1 MKRIIKLVPLAG
13 ILAVA
18 AIGGTFA
25 YFNQTHTK
33 VNEFTTG
40 TYDTV
45 LVEDFRP
52 EDGENWK
59 PGAMVNKDVT
69 VKNYG
74 TLPVVVRVKFQE
86 IWVRRADGRML
97 YDVDT
102 TLQKE
107 KSGTGITPDAR
118 NKFENIYQGDPGDGN
133 VGTEVDDSVVHKIM
147 DPDQLWVYN
156 PADGYYYYTLVLPG
170 KTGDGEA
177 PETAKIL
184 DGVKL
189 DENIDMGAYVQRKYY
204 ACTEGEEP
212 PEKDSSD
219 WIEFDKD
226 ETGENGYVTTA
237 RMAEILQGQGKKIT
251 FLMASPEL
259 KEEGLGGYRD
269 ADYTLRVTAQTVQ
282 ATDGAVAGL
291 FGDMETFRGLGCQ
304 WDLLR
309 EDALYQGDAAI
320 RQ

>member
-1 MKRIIKLVPLAG
+1 MKRIIKLIPLAG
-13 ILAVA
+13 VLVVS

-45 LVEDFRP
+45 LVEDFHP

-59 PGAMVNKDVT
+59 PGATVNKDVT
-69 VKNYG
+69 VKNEG

-86 IWVRRADGRML
+86 TWVRRQDSQKL

-102 TLQKE
+102 TLQRE
-107 KSGTGITPDAR
+107 MLGAGTTPDAR

-133 VGTEVDDSVVHKIM
+133 AGTQVDDSVVHKIM

-156 PADGYYYYTLVLPG
+156 PADGYYYYKLVLPG
-170 KTGDGEA
+170 KTEGGRA
-177 PETAKIL
+177 PETAKLL
-184 DGVKL
+184 DAVKL
-189 DENIDMGAYVQRKYY
+189 DENIDMGAYIERKYY

-212 PEKDSSD
+212 PANDSSD

-226 ETGENGYVTTA
+226 EAGANGYVTTA
-237 RMAEILQGQGKKIT
+237 QMAEIVQGRGQKIT
-251 FLMASPEL
+251 FLKAAPEL

-291 FGDMETFRGLGCQ
+291 FGDIGALKALGCQ
-304 WDLLR
+304 WDLLS
-309 EDALYQGDAAI
+309 EDALYQGDTAI
-320 RQ
+320 P